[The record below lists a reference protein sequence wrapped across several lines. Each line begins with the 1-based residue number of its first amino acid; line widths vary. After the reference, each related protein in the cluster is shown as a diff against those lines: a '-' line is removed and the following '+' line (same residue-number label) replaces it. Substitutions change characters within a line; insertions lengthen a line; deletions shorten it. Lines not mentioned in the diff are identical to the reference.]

1 MTFGLKPSVFIHC
14 MTFYIYIYKG
24 KYMTLDISIS
34 MSVFGTNVYLCYLCN
49 LDLFWDIW
57 HHELYMIHC
66 KGPMAF
72 HQTLLT

>member
-1 MTFGLKPSVFIHC
+1 
-14 MTFYIYIYKG
+14 
-24 KYMTLDISIS
+24 MTLDISLS
-34 MSVFGTNVYLCYLCN
+34 MSVFGISMISMESRSVLGHH
-49 LDLFWDIW
+49 W

>member
-1 MTFGLKPSVFIHC
+1 MTFGLTPSVFIHC

-24 KYMTLDISIS
+24 KYMTLDISLS
-34 MSVFGTNVYLCYLCN
+34 MSVFGISMISMESRSVLGHH
-49 LDLFWDIW
+49 W